1 MNTYLIRVFPNN
13 QYKSDQN
20 LGFLSPSQRIHPTS
34 EFRLSTTD
42 LEKQET
48 QEIEQKSYN
57 KTLEILIFDRE
68 KSSRIRYDTVW
79 VL

>member
-1 MNTYLIRVFPNN
+1 M
-13 QYKSDQN
+13 
-20 LGFLSPSQRIHPTS
+20 
-34 EFRLSTTD
+34 D

-79 VL
+79 VLWSLQLKTSKRTSSGWDLAFGDRMLYIEVAF